1 MSEQLPADARVLA
14 DIERRLRTLETAPRV
29 GLHRLRYAYATAAV
43 DPAVYGAWESG
54 AAGSTWRDDRGTNGA
69 GYGQVTVETNTKA
82 LLFFGCRVMELGA
95 DAGVTWKS
103 SFAIVGVNQDGV
115 APSSTFA
122 PTLQRLVYNP
132 LAGAGFQNISYVAIR
147 TGLTPGQHV
156 FAAQAFWQLD
166 FAGAPTAPRMTD
178 TFLGVLPID

>member
-1 MSEQLPADARVLA
+1 MNTLGADERWQAE
-14 DIERRLRTLETAPRV
+14 IERRLRTLETAPRV

-54 AAGSTWRDDRGTNGA
+54 AAGSTWRDDTGAAGT
-69 GYGQVTVETNTKA
+69 GYAQVTVETSAKA
-82 LLFFGCRVMELGA
+82 LLFFGCRIINLGA
-95 DAGVTWKS
+95 DAGVTWKTS
-103 SFAIVGVNQDGV
+103 SALIGVNQDGTV
-115 APSSTFA
+115 PSATFA
-122 PTLQRLVYNP
+122 PTLQRLVFNP
-132 LAGAGFQNISYVAIR
+132 LAASPFENVTYVAIR

-156 FAAQAFWQLD
+156 FTAQANWTLA